1 MDIAA
6 LKAAALVA
14 TPGPWHDSGGT
25 VDNFGN
31 EYQGSLS
38 FEWAANGRDEG
49 DGMNARYREDAAYIA
64 LANPTSILSLI
75 ARLEALEA
83 ELEWYGEQARLARLI
98 HSEGDSG
105 RHALAGDGGKRA
117 RAALEPVQS

>member
-75 ARLEALEA
+75 ARYQQMEEALR
-83 ELEWYGEQARLARLI
+83 ELQEYAIREVPGGGAHHHPVWAKVA
-98 HSEGDSG
+98 D
-105 RHALAGDGGKRA
+105 ALAP
-117 RAALEPVQS
+117 EPAQS